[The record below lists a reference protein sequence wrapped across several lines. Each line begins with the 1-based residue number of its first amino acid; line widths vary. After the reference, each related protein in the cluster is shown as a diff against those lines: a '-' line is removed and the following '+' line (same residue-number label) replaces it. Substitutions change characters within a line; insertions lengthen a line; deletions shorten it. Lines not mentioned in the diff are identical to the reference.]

1 MVHLL
6 RQLAGR
12 GGTPLELAV
21 LTTALEACLA
31 LRYLFCANMAAAV
44 ELAVEGEAAW
54 APVAAAL
61 HASLAATVQQ
71 AAKPTSAMAALAM
84 EASAVVG
91 TISALAVTEA
101 QRETRQEAAAAAQR
115 AAAAAAADAAMA
127 ALLVGCADPLC
138 VCEGLVC
145 FKQTDSLF
153 ELPEMRQRSG
163 QADPDLELASWI
175 QRPRQ

>member
-1 MVHLL
+1 M
-6 RQLAGR
+6 
-12 GGTPLELAV
+12 

-31 LRYLFCANMAAAV
+31 LRYWLCANMAAAA
-44 ELAVEGEAAW
+44 ELAVDGEAAAW

-71 AAKPTSAMAALAM
+71 AAKPTPAMAALAM

-145 FKQTDSLF
+145 IKQIGSLF

-163 QADPDLELASWI
+163 QADPDLEFATWI
-175 QRPRQ
+175 RQPEAMTACL